1 MLQNVE
7 AGREGDGRRAVV
19 GKSGNRTEAF
29 LYLCRLAGI
38 EAELGLVKDRLAPPP
53 TGPMSEI
60 ETFGGIAVRLTTE
73 HGPRWMVV
81 RDKFAP
87 YGYMPSSLRGEEAFV
102 LVPGAPRERTPT
114 TGSVDGITN
123 EGTVELARDG
133 SARLTVD
140 QRYEGKMAIALREV
154 LETLPEA
161 QFKDFVESRLL
172 PQSFP
177 GARMISA
184 DVVNLSDLDAPL
196 VLHMKLEMSTFARPF
211 GGELLLS
218 PSFPIHL
225 AALTSLPHR
234 ETPLYISEGIA
245 NRVAMKLRIK
255 LPKGAHV
262 RTTLEPSSAEDGS
275 RFAKVSDHVEA
286 DTLVLDRVMDFP
298 AGRIQ
303 PSSYLQFREFAQRV
317 NSALHRD
324 ISVTID
330 DH

>member
-1 MLQNVE
+1 VLQNVE

-29 LYLCRLAGI
+29 LYLCRLDGI

-53 TGPMSEI
+53 LGPMSEI

-87 YGYMPSSLRGEEAFV
+87 YGYMPSSLRGEEAIV
-102 LVPGAPRERTPT
+102 LLPGAPHERTPL

-123 EGTVELARDG
+123 DGTVELARDG
-133 SARLTVD
+133 SAKLTVD

-177 GARMISA
+177 GARLVNA
-184 DVVNLSDLDAPL
+184 DVVNLQDLDAPL
-196 VLHMKLEMSTFARPF
+196 VLHMK
-211 GGELLLS
+211 
-218 PSFPIHL
+218 
-225 AALTSLPHR
+225 
-234 ETPLYISEGIA
+234 
-245 NRVAMKLRIK
+245 
-255 LPKGAHV
+255 
-262 RTTLEPSSAEDGS
+262 
-275 RFAKVSDHVEA
+275 
-286 DTLVLDRVMDFP
+286 
-298 AGRIQ
+298 
-303 PSSYLQFREFAQRV
+303 
-317 NSALHRD
+317 
-324 ISVTID
+324 
-330 DH
+330 